1 MGGRRRGRLSWRAD
15 RGPGRHRGAGGGR
28 AGRRRGGWGHGARD
42 AGGGAP
48 VAALTIDAAPIDAA
62 PIDAGA
68 PAPPPGW
75 VDIAALV
82 PDAVLDLRYA
92 TADNIAGVALYPVA
106 RCWMRAAGAERL
118 ARAAAT
124 LRAQGFRLLLWD
136 CYRPASVQQAL
147 WDRVHDPSFVARPV
161 FDDQGRPVR
170 GSAHSRGLAVDLG
183 LADAQG
189 AVVPLPTDHD
199 DFTRAARGDRA
210 RGEAGDNFR
219 ALRAAMVAAG
229 FTPLASEWWHY
240 EARGAARR
248 RCPTSRCGD
257 AGGVTAWRGAIAA
270 ATRQVRRKRNWKSC
284 VAARVSGWSRRPELP
299 TLVRWP

>member
-1 MGGRRRGRLSWRAD
+1 MAGC
-15 RGPGRHRGAGGGR
+15 RGAPTAAPADTAALA
-28 AGRRRGGWGHGARD
+28 AGAPGDAAAAGATARD

-48 VAALTIDAAPIDAA
+48 VAALTIDAAPINAA

-240 EARGAARR
+240 EARGA
-248 RCPTSRCGD
+248 
-257 AGGVTAWRGAIAA
+257 GAAPLSDEPL
-270 ATRQVRRKRNWKSC
+270 R
-284 VAARVSGWSRRPELP
+284 
-299 TLVRWP
+299 